1 MSIDY
6 FKKTESRLFNRDYR
20 KRQRFITS
28 YGIILFTIKDGEV
41 LYQMCKPRDSVTYVS
56 FMRGLYTK
64 RQINFFL
71 SLMTNEELNRIKK
84 YSFDELWHDLW
95 YNRNCRIKTNEYE
108 KAKKK
113 FDDNIQRVIENITGM
128 KLKYCD
134 DHMWGFPKGKK
145 LCDSETTMETAIRE
159 FEEETHINPKNI
171 KIVSHI
177 PLTETYYGS
186 NGKLY
191 KTLYYAAQCD
201 KILEHEYEYT
211 NTKIREKKEIISD
224 EVSEIQWLNID
235 ECIKKLSSRPYR
247 QRMLTTLHET
257 LQGTLQYTPDKT
269 HP

>member
-1 MSIDY
+1 MSFDY
-6 FKKTESRLFNRDYR
+6 LQKTDRRLFLDNR
-20 KRQRFITS
+20 KKQKFITS
-28 YGIILFTIKDGEV
+28 YGIILFTIQDGEV
-41 LYQMCKPRDSVTYVS
+41 IFQMCKPRDSVTYVS

-84 YSFDELWHDLW
+84 YTFDELWHDLW

-113 FDDNIQRVIENITGM
+113 FDENIGKIIQIISEM

-145 LCDSETTMETAIRE
+145 LCDTETTMEAAIRE

-171 KIVSHI
+171 KIVSCI
-177 PLTETYYGS
+177 PLSETYYGS

-211 NTKIREKKEIISD
+211 NTKIREQKEIISD
-224 EVSEIQWLNID
+224 EVSEIKWMNIHD
-235 ECIKKLSSRPYR
+235 CIQKLSSRPYR
-247 QRMLTTLHET
+247 QRMLKTLHET
-257 LQGTLQYTPDKT
+257 IIATLKK
-269 HP
+269 